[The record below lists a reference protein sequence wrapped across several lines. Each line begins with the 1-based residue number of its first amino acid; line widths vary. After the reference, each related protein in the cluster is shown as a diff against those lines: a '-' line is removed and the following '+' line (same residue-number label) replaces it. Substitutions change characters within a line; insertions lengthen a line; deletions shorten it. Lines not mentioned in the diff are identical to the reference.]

1 MPSYAP
7 LWCTILLFLSPT
19 HPSLAC
25 SFFSRLFAEE
35 RDISLDEIYDDNNEK
50 PKHLH
55 QSKFH
60 HSQNILRIKTKQ
72 KPNQKT
78 PNNLSLSI
86 SIISQ
91 PISLSTKNSLAH
103 QTCVYI
109 PYKHFH
115 SSIISVRRDPVINES
130 Y

>member
-78 PNNLSLSI
+78 PNNLSLSLSQSLSSLNRYHYPLRIRWPIRHVYIYHI
-86 SIISQ
+86 SIFI
-91 PISLSTKNSLAH
+91 H
-103 QTCVYI
+103 Q
-109 PYKHFH
+109 
-115 SSIISVRRDPVINES
+115 SSACEETL
-130 Y
+130 